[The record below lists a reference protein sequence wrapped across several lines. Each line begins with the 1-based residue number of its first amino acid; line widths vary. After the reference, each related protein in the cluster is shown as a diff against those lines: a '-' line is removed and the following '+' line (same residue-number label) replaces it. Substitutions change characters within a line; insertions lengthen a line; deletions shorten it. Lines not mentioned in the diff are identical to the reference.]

1 MDNSTKLI
9 CAFLMVAGVCTANAQ
24 DTSEHK
30 TADNLLWIV
39 GGSLPEGWSPGD
51 ATALVPNPDN
61 SKVYSGTIYLNPD
74 NNPTD
79 SGFKFLTN
87 PWWGSLEY
95 RALSGETLQDGK
107 IKIANSNVNEDD
119 SKIFVQDAGNYLITV
134 DLDNMEAT
142 VVKSD
147 YQETPIKDCS
157 LFVVGTPTK
166 GGYDI
171 DNGTPMYQNVS
182 EPYIYTAKLT
192 VNNPSDADGGNAVP
206 GDFKITRAITKDGST
221 CWNGK
226 YWYFADYDDPNKMV
240 LNQDGDN
247 KWSIPEHGDYT
258 IIANT
263 KDNTL
268 KINKGITT
276 GALSIDDEHQDSP
289 EYYNLS
295 GIKVCN
301 PTQGIYI
308 RRQGSMIEKIV
319 IR

>member
-1 MDNSTKLI
+1 MKNSTKLI
-9 CAFLMVAGVCTANAQ
+9 CAFLMVAGVFTANAQ
-24 DTSEHK
+24 DASEQK

-51 ATALVPNPDN
+51 ATALVPSPDN
-61 SKVYSGTIYLNPD
+61 SKVYSGTVYLNPE

-95 RALSGETLQDGK
+95 RALNGETLQDGK
-107 IKIANSNVNEDD
+107 IKIANSDDNPDD
-119 SKIFVQDAGNYLITV
+119 SKIFVPDAGNYHITV
-134 DLDNMEAT
+134 DLENMEAT

-171 DNGTPMYQNVS
+171 DNGTPMYQDVS
-182 EPYIYTAKLT
+182 EPYIYTAALT
-192 VNNPSDADGGNAVP
+192 VNNPSDENGGNGLP

-226 YWYFADYDDPNKMV
+226 YWYFADYADSNKMV
-240 LNQDGDN
+240 LDQEGDN
-247 KWSIPEHGDYT
+247 KWSIPEPGDYT

-268 KINKGITT
+268 QINKGIIA
-276 GALSIDDEHQDSP
+276 GVVSIDDKLQESI

-301 PTQGIYI
+301 PNQGIFI
-308 RRQGSMIEKIV
+308 RRQGGNVEKIV